1 VSDGAELRAAIA
13 AVERQETHAMESVSS
28 SNLSVSATILS
39 AQHDLTVPIEFSE
52 ARWYAAY
59 TSANHEKRVSQHLSG
74 RNIEHFLPLYS
85 CIRRRQDRKVRLQV
99 PLFPGYLFVKI
110 ALSHRRQVL
119 QVPGVAN
126 LVSFRGIPAALSAN
140 EVESLR
146 DKLATGVEAE
156 PHPYLVNGEKVTL
169 QSGPLAGLTG
179 ILLRRKSRARLI
191 VSVDLIQRSVAVEVD
206 EADLA
211 AAK

>member
-1 VSDGAELRAAIA
+1 
-13 AVERQETHAMESVSS
+13 MESVIS
-28 SNLSVSATILS
+28 SNSSVSASILS
-39 AQHDLTVPIEFSE
+39 GQHDPTVPGEYSVE
-52 ARWYAAY
+52 RWYAAY

-85 CIRRRQDRKVRLQV
+85 SIRRWQDRKVRLQV

-110 ALSHRRQVL
+110 ALSDRRQVL

-126 LVSFRGIPAALSAN
+126 LVSFRGIPAALSAD

-156 PHPYLVNGEKVTL
+156 PHPYLANGEKVTL